1 MKSEAVNAKS
11 PKKQKIKL
19 ENEMEDE
26 VKDFDLIDDK
36 IIKGTLTPEK
46 SPRNRKL
53 TVNIAIK
60 DKKNGD
66 IDQDSDDFIETAAK
80 KVAKRI
86 IAPKKNLTKTKPN
99 TEKNEIKEFERKATT
114 TLKVETAPMA
124 VRKRKT
130 TT

>member
-99 TEKNEIKEFERKATT
+99 TEKNEIKEF
-114 TLKVETAPMA
+114 
-124 VRKRKT
+124 
-130 TT
+130 